1 MNENDNLQN
10 SQQENSSNN
19 KNLSLEIPVDQD
31 NSKNQNPSLEVPVQ
45 QENSSNNQNPY
56 LAIPINHQ
64 PISHQPLNTP
74 VIITPMSHI
83 LDELKLAIYCKSKVV
98 KILALIDIIFLVI
111 SVGISIARRNFFWLF
126 IFFFP
131 LCYLGYSG
139 AKNYEKSNILAY
151 SFYILIMSIYYFMLT
166 FYYNSFLL
174 LLIFFIEL
182 YFLFYT
188 IRLYRLL
195 NQSPQEVIDS
205 LKDGWSPNNYVYYFY

>member
-1 MNENDNLQN
+1 MSENSNLQN

-19 KNLSLEIPVDQD
+19 KNLSLEIPVDKD
-31 NSKNQNPSLEVPVQ
+31 NNSNNQNPSLAIPVQ
-45 QENSSNNQNPY
+45 QDNNSNNQNPS

-64 PISHQPLNTP
+64 P

-111 SVGISIARRNFFWLF
+111 SVGISIARGNFFWLF

-139 AKNYEKSNILAY
+139 AKNYKKSNILAY

-166 FYYNSFLL
+166 FYYNSFFL

-188 IRLYRLL
+188 IGLYRLL
-195 NQSPQEVIDS
+195 NQSPQEVINS

>member
-1 MNENDNLQN
+1 MSENNNLRN

-19 KNLSLEIPVDQD
+19 KNLSLEIPVDQ
-31 NSKNQNPSLEVPVQ
+31 
-45 QENSSNNQNPY
+45 ENSSNNQNPS
-56 LAIPINHQ
+56 LAI
-64 PISHQPLNTP
+64 PISHQPLNTQ

-151 SFYILIMSIYYFMLT
+151 SFYILVMSIYYFMLT
-166 FYYNSFLL
+166 FYYNSFFL

-188 IRLYRLL
+188 IGLYRLL
-195 NQSPQEVIDS
+195 NQSPQEVINS

>member
-1 MNENDNLQN
+1 MSEKSNLQN

-31 NSKNQNPSLEVPVQ
+31 NNSNNQNPSLAIPVQ
-45 QENSSNNQNPY
+45 QDNNQNPS

-64 PISHQPLNTP
+64 P

-139 AKNYEKSNILAY
+139 AKNYEKSSILAY
-151 SFYILIMSIYYFMLT
+151 SFYILVMSIYYFMLT
-166 FYYNSFLL
+166 FYYNSFFL

-188 IRLYRLL
+188 IGLYRLL
-195 NQSPQEVIDS
+195 NQSPQEVINS

>member
-1 MNENDNLQN
+1 MSENNNLQN

-31 NSKNQNPSLEVPVQ
+31 NNSNNQNPSLAIPVQ
-45 QENSSNNQNPY
+45 QDNNSNNQNPS

-64 PISHQPLNTP
+64 P

-111 SVGISIARRNFFWLF
+111 SVGISIARGNFFWLF

-139 AKNYEKSNILAY
+139 AKNYEKSSILAY
-151 SFYILIMSIYYFMLT
+151 SFYILVMSIYYFMLT
-166 FYYNSFLL
+166 FYYNSFFL

-188 IRLYRLL
+188 IGLYRLL
-195 NQSPQEVIDS
+195 NQSPQEVINS

>member
-1 MNENDNLQN
+1 MSEKSNLQN

-31 NSKNQNPSLEVPVQ
+31 NNSNNQNPSLAIPVQ
-45 QENSSNNQNPY
+45 QDNNSNNQNPS

-64 PISHQPLNTP
+64 P

-139 AKNYEKSNILAY
+139 AKNYEKSSILAY
-151 SFYILIMSIYYFMLT
+151 SFYILVMSIYYFMLT
-166 FYYNSFLL
+166 FYYNSFFL

-188 IRLYRLL
+188 IGLYRLL
-195 NQSPQEVIDS
+195 NQSPQEVINS

>member
-1 MNENDNLQN
+1 MSENSNLQN

-19 KNLSLEIPVDQD
+19 KNLSLEIPVDENN
-31 NSKNQNPSLEVPVQ
+31 NSNNQNPSLAIPVQ
-45 QENSSNNQNPY
+45 QNSNSNNQNPS
-56 LAIPINHQ
+56 LAIPINQ
-64 PISHQPLNTP
+64 QP

-111 SVGISIARRNFFWLF
+111 SVGISIARGNFFWLF

-139 AKNYEKSNILAY
+139 AKNYEKSSILAY
-151 SFYILIMSIYYFMLT
+151 SFYILVMSIYYFMLT
-166 FYYNSFLL
+166 FYYNSFFL

-188 IRLYRLL
+188 IGLYRLL
-195 NQSPQEVIDS
+195 NQSPQEVINS

>member
-1 MNENDNLQN
+1 MSENSNLQN

-31 NSKNQNPSLEVPVQ
+31 NNSNSQNPSLAIPVQ
-45 QENSSNNQNPY
+45 QDNNSNNQNPS

-64 PISHQPLNTP
+64 P

-111 SVGISIARRNFFWLF
+111 SVGISIARGNFFWLF

-139 AKNYEKSNILAY
+139 AKNYEKSSILAY
-151 SFYILIMSIYYFMLT
+151 SFYILVMSIYYFMLT
-166 FYYNSFLL
+166 FYYNSFFL

-188 IRLYRLL
+188 IGLYRLL
-195 NQSPQEVIDS
+195 NQSPQEVINS

>member
-1 MNENDNLQN
+1 MSENSNLQN

-19 KNLSLEIPVDQD
+19 KNLSLEIPVDKD
-31 NSKNQNPSLEVPVQ
+31 NNSNNQNPSLAIPVQ
-45 QENSSNNQNPY
+45 QDNNSNNQNPS

-64 PISHQPLNTP
+64 P

-111 SVGISIARRNFFWLF
+111 SVGISIARGNFFWLF

-139 AKNYEKSNILAY
+139 AKNYEKSSILAY
-151 SFYILIMSIYYFMLT
+151 SFYILVMSIYYFMLT
-166 FYYNSFLL
+166 FYYNSFFL

-188 IRLYRLL
+188 IGLYRLL
-195 NQSPQEVIDS
+195 NQSPQEVINS

>member
-1 MNENDNLQN
+1 MSENSNLQN

-31 NSKNQNPSLEVPVQ
+31 NNSNNQNPSLAIPVQ
-45 QENSSNNQNPY
+45 QDNNSNNQNPS

-64 PISHQPLNTP
+64 P

-111 SVGISIARRNFFWLF
+111 SVGISIARGNFFWLF

-139 AKNYEKSNILAY
+139 AKNYEKSSILAY
-151 SFYILIMSIYYFMLT
+151 SFYILVMSIYYFMLT
-166 FYYNSFLL
+166 FYYNSFFL

-188 IRLYRLL
+188 IGLYRLL
-195 NQSPQEVIDS
+195 NQSPQEVINS